1 MPKRRLSDL
10 TPGQKKSLGF
20 AGVVQ
25 VGLAVA
31 ALVDIWRRPAAR
43 VRGNRIAWS
52 MACGINFLGPA
63 AWFLFG
69 RRR

>member
-1 MPKRRLSDL
+1 MPKRKLSDL
-10 TPGQKKSLGF
+10 TPGQKKSLGL

-25 VGLAVA
+25 VGLALA
-31 ALVDIWRRPAAR
+31 ALVDIWRKPADQ

-52 MACGINFLGPA
+52 MACGINFFGPL
-63 AWFLFG
+63 AWFMFG